1 MNTIQLWH
9 NKISAQHDIV
19 SLEIMA
25 CFCIVSLEITF
36 TLQWDTMNFLLGW
49 HACRLH
55 QQAVQNVPRHQSQR
69 GLEQPVQGTAEGQGH
84 KNRRLGKPF
93 LQNMHR
99 NDNLIGVNLKA
110 Q

>member
-9 NKISAQHDIV
+9 NKISAQHYIV
-19 SLEIMA
+19 SLEMMA
-25 CFCIVSLEITF
+25 YFVFREITF